1 MLFNL
6 IINFEKYKWN
16 KDYGVYVS
24 NLGHFKDRY
33 KRLLPVKINLGG
45 YLVIKTEKG
54 YISAHRL
61 VMYTWRP
68 IPNAENMTI
77 DHLNHNKRDN
87 SLKNLEW
94 VDRSENQRRACED
107 IINIFENPFDIENIP
122 SKNNIKK
129 YRILD
134 KDKNTLRK
142 NLSLEE
148 TYNYLYNYSNSH
160 LNNFKDR
167 NNIIKKINSI
177 SKTKKM
183 GELYIR
189 RDNWHFLINM
199 I

>member
-68 IPNAENMTI
+68 IPNAENMTV

-107 IINIFENPFDIENIP
+107 IVNIFGNPFDIENIS

-177 SKTKKM
+177 SKTKRM

-189 RDNWHFLINM
+189 RDN
-199 I
+199 

>member
-6 IINFEKYKWN
+6 IINFEKYRWN

-68 IPNAENMTI
+68 IPNAEIMTV

-107 IINIFENPFDIENIP
+107 IVNIFENPFDIENIS

-189 RDNWHFLINM
+189 RDN
-199 I
+199 

>member
-68 IPNAENMTI
+68 IPNAENMTV

-107 IINIFENPFDIENIP
+107 IVNIFENPFDIENIS

-167 NNIIKKINSI
+167 NNIVKKINSI

-189 RDNWHFLINM
+189 RDN
-199 I
+199 

>member
-16 KDYGVYVS
+16 KDYGVYAS

-68 IPNAENMTI
+68 IPNAENMTV
-77 DHLNHNKRDN
+77 DHLNHNKRDD

-94 VDRSENQRRACED
+94 VDRSENQIRACED
-107 IINIFENPFDIENIP
+107 IVNIFENPFDIENIS

-177 SKTKKM
+177 SKTKRM

-189 RDNWHFLINM
+189 RDN
-199 I
+199 

>member
-33 KRLLPVKINLGG
+33 KRLLPVKINLDG

-68 IPNAENMTI
+68 IPNAENMTV

-107 IINIFENPFDIENIP
+107 IVNIFENPFDIENIS

-134 KDKNTLRK
+134 KNKNTLRK

-189 RDNWHFLINM
+189 RDN
-199 I
+199 

>member
-68 IPNAENMTI
+68 IPNAENMTV

-107 IINIFENPFDIENIP
+107 IVNIFENPFDIENIS

-167 NNIIKKINSI
+167 NNVVKKINSI

-189 RDNWHFLINM
+189 RDN
-199 I
+199 

>member
-68 IPNAENMTI
+68 IPNAENMTV

-94 VDRSENQRRACED
+94 VDRSENQRRAYED
-107 IINIFENPFDIENIP
+107 IVNIFENPFDIENIS

>member
-6 IINFEKYKWN
+6 IINFEKYRWN

-33 KRLLPVKINLGG
+33 KRLLPVKINLSG
-45 YLVIKTEKG
+45 YLTIKTEKG

-68 IPNAENMTI
+68 IPNAENMTV

-94 VDRSENQRRACED
+94 IDRSGNQRRAYED
-107 IINIFENPFDIENIP
+107 TVDIFENPLDIENTS

-134 KDKNTLRK
+134 KNKNTLRK

-177 SKTKKM
+177 SKTKRM

-189 RDNWHFLINM
+189 RDN
-199 I
+199 

>member
-6 IINFEKYKWN
+6 IINFEKYRWN

-33 KRLLPVKINLGG
+33 KRLLPIKINLSG
-45 YLVIKTEKG
+45 YLTIKTEKG

-68 IPNAENMTI
+68 IPNAENMTV

-94 VDRSENQRRACED
+94 IDRSGNQRRACED
-107 IINIFENPFDIENIP
+107 TIDIFENPLDIENTS

-134 KDKNTLRK
+134 KNKNTLRK

-177 SKTKKM
+177 SKTKRM

-189 RDNWHFLINM
+189 RDN
-199 I
+199 

>member
-68 IPNAENMTI
+68 IPNAENMTV

-107 IINIFENPFDIENIP
+107 IVNIFENPFDIENIS
-122 SKNNIKK
+122 SKNSIKK

-177 SKTKKM
+177 SKTKRM

-189 RDNWHFLINM
+189 RDN
-199 I
+199 

>member
-68 IPNAENMTI
+68 IPNAENMTV

-107 IINIFENPFDIENIP
+107 IVNIFENPFDIENTF

-189 RDNWHFLINM
+189 RDI
-199 I
+199 

>member
-33 KRLLPVKINLGG
+33 KRLIPVKVNSGG
-45 YLVIKTEKG
+45 YLTIKTEKG
-54 YISAHRL
+54 YKSAHRL
-61 VMYTWRP
+61 VMYTWKP
-68 IPNAENMTI
+68 IPNAENITV

-87 SLKNLEW
+87 RLKNLEW
-94 VDRSENQRRACED
+94 VDNTENQRRATED
-107 IINIFENPFDIENIP
+107 IVNISENPIDIE
-122 SKNNIKK
+122 KNNTKK

-134 KDKNTLRK
+134 KNKVTLRK

-148 TYNYLYNYSNSH
+148 TYNYLYNYSDNH
-160 LNNFKDR
+160 LNSFKNR
-167 NNIIKKINSI
+167 NDIIKKISLI

-189 RDNWHFLINM
+189 RYN
-199 I
+199 

>member
-6 IINFEKYKWN
+6 IINFEKYRWN

-33 KRLLPVKINLGG
+33 KRLLPVKINLNG
-45 YLVIKTEKG
+45 YLTIKTEKG

-68 IPNAENMTI
+68 IPNAENMTV

-94 VDRSENQRRACED
+94 IDRSGNQRRAYED
-107 IINIFENPFDIENIP
+107 TINIFENPLDIENTS

-134 KDKNTLRK
+134 KNKNTLRK

-177 SKTKKM
+177 SKTKRM

-189 RDNWHFLINM
+189 RDN
-199 I
+199 

>member
-6 IINFEKYKWN
+6 IINFEKYRWN

-68 IPNAENMTI
+68 IPNAENMTV

-107 IINIFENPFDIENIP
+107 IVNIFENPFDIEKIS

-189 RDNWHFLINM
+189 RDN
-199 I
+199 

>member
-33 KRLLPVKINLGG
+33 KRLLSVKINLGG

-68 IPNAENMTI
+68 IPNAENMTV

-94 VDRSENQRRACED
+94 VDRSENQRRTCED
-107 IINIFENPFDIENIP
+107 IVNIFENPFDIENIS

-189 RDNWHFLINM
+189 RDN
-199 I
+199 

>member
-1 MLFNL
+1 MFNL

-33 KRLLPVKINLGG
+33 KRLIPVKINSGG
-45 YLVIKTEKG
+45 YLTIKTEKE

-68 IPNAENMTI
+68 IPNAEDMTV

-87 SLKNLEW
+87 RLKNLEW
-94 VDRSENQRRACED
+94 VDNTENQKRATEDIVNISENPLDVE
-107 IINIFENPFDIENIP
+107 
-122 SKNNIKK
+122 KNNPKK

-134 KDKNTLRK
+134 KNKVTLRK

-148 TYNYLYNYSNSH
+148 TYNYLYNYSDNH
-160 LNNFKDR
+160 LNSFKNR
-167 NNIIKKINSI
+167 NDVIKKISSI
-177 SKTKKM
+177 SKTKKW
-183 GELYIR
+183 ENCI
-189 RDNWHFLINM
+189 
-199 I
+199 

>member
-68 IPNAENMTI
+68 IPNAENMTV

-107 IINIFENPFDIENIP
+107 IVNIFENPFDTENIS

-167 NNIIKKINSI
+167 NNIVKKINSI

-189 RDNWHFLINM
+189 RDN
-199 I
+199 

>member
-6 IINFEKYKWN
+6 IINFEKYRWN

-68 IPNAENMTI
+68 IPNAENMTV

-94 VDRSENQRRACED
+94 VDRSENQKRACED
-107 IINIFENPFDIENIP
+107 IVNIFENPFDIESIS

-148 TYNYLYNYSNSH
+148 TYNYLYNYSSSH

-167 NNIIKKINSI
+167 NSIIKKINLI

-189 RDNWHFLINM
+189 REN
-199 I
+199 

>member
-33 KRLLPVKINLGG
+33 KRLIPVKVNSAG

-54 YISAHRL
+54 YKSAHRL
-61 VMYTWRP
+61 VMCTWKP
-68 IPNAENMTI
+68 IPNAENMTV

-94 VDRSENQRRACED
+94 VDTIENQRRAIED
-107 IINIFENPFDIENIP
+107 IVNISEN
-122 SKNNIKK
+122 KK

-134 KDKNTLRK
+134 KNKNTLRK

-160 LNNFKDR
+160 LNNFKDHD
-167 NNIIKKINSI
+167 NIINKISSI
-177 SKTKKM
+177 SKTKRM

-189 RDNWHFLINM
+189 RYN
-199 I
+199 

>member
-33 KRLLPVKINLGG
+33 KRLLPVKINFGG

-68 IPNAENMTI
+68 IPNAENMTV

-107 IINIFENPFDIENIP
+107 IVNIFENPFDIENIS

-189 RDNWHFLINM
+189 RDN
-199 I
+199 

>member
-68 IPNAENMTI
+68 IPNAENMTV

-107 IINIFENPFDIENIP
+107 IVNIFENPFDIENIS

-148 TYNYLYNYSNSH
+148 TYNYLYNYSNNH
-160 LNNFKDR
+160 LNSFKDR
-167 NNIIKKINSI
+167 NNIIKKINLI

-189 RDNWHFLINM
+189 RDN
-199 I
+199 

>member
-68 IPNAENMTI
+68 IPNAENMTV

-107 IINIFENPFDIENIP
+107 IVNIFENPFDIENIS

-148 TYNYLYNYSNSH
+148 TYNYLYNYSNNH
-160 LNNFKDR
+160 LNSFKDR

-189 RDNWHFLINM
+189 RDN
-199 I
+199 

>member
-6 IINFEKYKWN
+6 IINFEKYRWN

-33 KRLLPVKINLGG
+33 KRLLPVKINLSG
-45 YLVIKTEKG
+45 YLTIKTEKG

-61 VMYTWRP
+61 VMYAWRP
-68 IPNAENMTI
+68 IPNAENMTV

-94 VDRSENQRRACED
+94 IDRSENQRRAYED
-107 IINIFENPFDIENIP
+107 TINIFENPLDIENTS

-134 KDKNTLRK
+134 KNKNTLRK

-177 SKTKKM
+177 SKTKRM

-189 RDNWHFLINM
+189 RDN
-199 I
+199 

>member
-68 IPNAENMTI
+68 IPNAENMTV

-107 IINIFENPFDIENIP
+107 IVNIFENPFDIENTS

-189 RDNWHFLINM
+189 RDI
-199 I
+199 

>member
-6 IINFEKYKWN
+6 IINFEKYRWN

-68 IPNAENMTI
+68 IPNAENMTV

-94 VDRSENQRRACED
+94 VDRSENQRKACED
-107 IINIFENPFDIENIP
+107 IVNIFENPFDIENI
-122 SKNNIKK
+122 SSRNNIKK

-189 RDNWHFLINM
+189 RDN
-199 I
+199 

>member
-68 IPNAENMTI
+68 IPNAENMTV

-107 IINIFENPFDIENIP
+107 IVNIFENPCDIENIS

-167 NNIIKKINSI
+167 NNVIKKINSI
-177 SKTKKM
+177 SKTKRM

-189 RDNWHFLINM
+189 RDN
-199 I
+199 

>member
-6 IINFEKYKWN
+6 IINFEKYRWN

-68 IPNAENMTI
+68 IPNAENMTV

-107 IINIFENPFDIENIP
+107 IVNIFENPFDIENTS

-189 RDNWHFLINM
+189 RDI
-199 I
+199 